1 VLNALPISTT
11 TLAGY
16 VLNSLE
22 ERIVEV
28 MPMLRAAQSKISV
41 SIDMWTS
48 FNKMSFLGVVAHF
61 VCKFFEEFNFPILRK
76 RKSSH

>member
-28 MPMLRAAQSKISV
+28 MPMLRAAQSNISV

-48 FNKMSFLGVVAHF
+48 FNKMSFLGVVAYY
-61 VCKFFEEFNFPILRK
+61 VCKFFEESNFSILRK

>member
-1 VLNALPISTT
+1 VLNALPTSTT

-28 MPMLRAAQSKISV
+28 MPLLRAAQSKISV

-48 FNKMSFLGVVAHF
+48 SNKMNFLGAVAYF
-61 VCKFFEEFNFPILRK
+61 VCKFFEKSNFPILSK
-76 RKSSH
+76 RESSH